1 MSAISKRRVLVNVI
15 GAVFYLIC
23 MFQWL
28 WSLMPYLPHV
38 IKFINVPKPSK
49 PVTII
54 PVNDLVVVGPP
65 SPSMVIFAAAITVL
79 FIGISI
85 YVFLKLPSVA
95 GKLGQKFTKST
106 AVRIT
111 PIVSGRAKMS
121 AKKKRI
127 LNQRIVNYI
136 KFTICLLP
144 VIVVAFSYQIESQI
158 TYSLTM
164 FVAGFLALIAI
175 FVLVLQLLVARW
187 LRVNLDKVY

>member
-1 MSAISKRRVLVNVI
+1 M
-15 GAVFYLIC
+15 IC

-28 WSLMPYLPHV
+28 WALMPFLPGV
-38 IKFINVPKPSK
+38 IKLINTPKSPDVIVIVP
-49 PVTII
+49 VQ
-54 PVNDLVVVGPP
+54 DLVAVSPP
-65 SPSMVIFAAAITVL
+65 TPAMVIFAAAITVL

-95 GKLGQKFTKST
+95 GKLGQKVTKSA

-121 AKKKRI
+121 AKKKRV

-144 VIVVAFSYQIESQI
+144 IIVVAFSYQIESQI

-175 FVLVLQLLVARW
+175 FVLVSQLLVARW